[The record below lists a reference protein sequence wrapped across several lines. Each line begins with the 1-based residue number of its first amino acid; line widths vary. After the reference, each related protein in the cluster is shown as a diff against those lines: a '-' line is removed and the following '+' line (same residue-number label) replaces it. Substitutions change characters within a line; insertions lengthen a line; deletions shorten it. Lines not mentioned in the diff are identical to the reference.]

1 MANTRIVC
9 GRYKFNIKYINIIEL
24 AFFKKMILN
33 SLGRPFAR
41 GAYGSIY
48 LAEDK
53 EYPDE

>member
-1 MANTRIVC
+1 
-9 GRYKFNIKYINIIEL
+9 
-24 AFFKKMILN
+24 LN